1 MRGVDNP
8 DDKGLAEH
16 LDAEETLDAVEVLR
30 DALSNL
36 CKAMAHLET
45 LEAAEGLRDALLN
58 LCRDA
63 TTAALLPVDGKDT
76 LNADDRRRDALED
89 LRDAMSQSPPLRRM
103 PLGACKDLRDPAKM
117 ASLSLTMTDT
127 LDAGHRPRAADEG
140 LVGAE
145 EELGNLCNAMMLS
158 VPD

>member
-1 MRGVDNP
+1 
-8 DDKGLAEH
+8 
-16 LDAEETLDAVEVLR
+16 
-30 DALSNL
+30 
-36 CKAMAHLET
+36 MAYLET
-45 LEAAEGLRDALLN
+45 LEAAEGLRDALFI

-63 TTAALLPVDGKDT
+63 TAALLPVDGKDT
-76 LNADDRRRDALED
+76 LNADDRLRDAFED
-89 LRDAMSQSPPLRRM
+89 LRDAMSQSPPLSRM
-103 PLGACKDLRDPAKM
+103 PLRTCKDLRDPAKM

-158 VPD
+158 VPERQGHWLRHMEDQPLK